1 MPIHKE
7 HEKGDSMTKETKLL
21 SAILAVQQGAPFI
34 DKSSDNP
41 FFKSKYAGL
50 PEVWRSIKDLMGEN
64 KLIVFHTMEATE
76 GDYIVTKIMHAE
88 TGESIE
94 SRSRIMLQKA
104 TAQEYGSYITYMR
117 RYALTA
123 MLGLVTDEDD
133 DGNKATEKA
142 NKEQSK
148 PVNKKPDLMAELCA
162 KVKSQITASTT
173 IEALEFVWNGFQES
187 LTPVKKQQPK
197 WYDALEAEYK
207 KHLTMLMQAPHKGD

>member
-1 MPIHKE
+1 
-7 HEKGDSMTKETKLL
+7 MTKETKLL

-64 KLIVFHTMEATE
+64 KLVIVHGMESGE
-76 GDYIVTKIMHAE
+76 NDYIVTKILHAE

-94 SRSRIMLQKA
+94 SRSRIMLQKS

-133 DGNKATEKA
+133 DGHKANEKATKETKEKV
-142 NKEQSK
+142 E
-148 PVNKKPDLMAELCA
+148 KKPDPMVELCA
-162 KVKSQITASTT
+162 KVKSQLIASTT
-173 IEALEFVWNGFQES
+173 IEAVNFVWDGFQET
-187 LTPVKKQQPK
+187 LAPVKKQNPK
-197 WYDALEAEYK
+197 WYESLESEYK
-207 KHLTMLMQAPHKGD
+207 KHLTWLAQETQKGK